1 MLTRDKVNSIFGI
14 KESYKLPE
22 KLMTMLFDDPQKIYD
37 ALKDEDMG
45 SDFFRDYFQECQGD
59 RVAFKQDFTPDSIGE
74 IIANLLDEPS
84 EIGDMCA
91 GTGSLTIQA
100 WKKYP
105 NAKFTCFEVSEFPV
119 S

>member
-59 RVAFKQDFTPDSIGE
+59 RVAFKQDFTPDSIGKGKGVTDSNALTSYSVSSMS
-74 IIANLLDEPS
+74 ISSSVKISPV
-84 EIGDMCA
+84 IG
-91 GTGSLTIQA
+91 S
-100 WKKYP
+100 K
-105 NAKFTCFEVSEFPV
+105 S
-119 S
+119 